1 MQHAHHPG
9 RWVAALALAALSV
22 TACAKTGSEE
32 EESNRGAT
40 VDSVPGSDIG
50 AVTLTD
56 VAENRIDLKTAAI
69 AQAADGMQIPYSA
82 LLYDPEGKTWA
93 FVKIGDHQFQRQA
106 DHRRP
111 HHRGHGVP
119 HATGPRPAARSSSSA
134 PPSCTASRKASE
146 TSSRRDGRTGRK
158 AVRP

>member
-22 TACAKTGSEE
+22 TACAKTSSVE

-50 AVTLTD
+50 AVSLTD

-93 FVKIGDHQFQRQA
+93 FVKIGDHTFQRQA
-106 DHRRP
+106 VTVDHITGDAAFLSAGP
-111 HHRGHGVP
+111 KVGTEVVTIGAAELYGVEE
-119 HATGPRPAARSSSSA
+119 GVGDV
-134 PPSCTASRKASE
+134 E
-146 TSSRRDGRTGRK
+146 
-158 AVRP
+158 

>member
-22 TACAKTGSEE
+22 TACAKTGSVEDQG
-32 EESNRGAT
+32 NRGAT

-50 AVTLTD
+50 AVSLTD

-93 FVKIGDHQFQRQA
+93 FVRIGDHTFQRQA
-106 DHRRP
+106 VTVDHISGDAAFLSAGP
-111 HHRGHGVP
+111 KVGSEVVTIGAAELYGAEQGV
-119 HATGPRPAARSSSSA
+119 GDV
-134 PPSCTASRKASE
+134 E
-146 TSSRRDGRTGRK
+146 
-158 AVRP
+158 

>member
-22 TACAKTGSEE
+22 TACAKTGSVE

-50 AVTLTD
+50 AVSLTD

-106 DHRRP
+106 VTVDHITGDTAFLSDGP
-111 HHRGHGVP
+111 KAGSEVVVIGAAELYGVEE
-119 HATGPRPAARSSSSA
+119 GVGDV
-134 PPSCTASRKASE
+134 E
-146 TSSRRDGRTGRK
+146 
-158 AVRP
+158 